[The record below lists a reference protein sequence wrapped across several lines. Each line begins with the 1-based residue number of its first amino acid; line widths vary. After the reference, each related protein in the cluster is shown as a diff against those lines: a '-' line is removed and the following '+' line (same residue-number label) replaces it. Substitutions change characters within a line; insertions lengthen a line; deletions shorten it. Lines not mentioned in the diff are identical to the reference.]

1 MPEPVGPVRQL
12 VYVYEQ
18 AREEDGGD
26 YDERHKRED
35 LAFVAG
41 ECGDEDAEHH
51 GGYGQEPHDHE
62 QHRQRLLVVVQLEE
76 PDRLGQPGD
85 GLEGREPQK
94 AKNIPGD
101 YLHAPEAVYE
111 HSLHRAHRPLLY
123 ERDCAEQE
131 GQKVDQEG
139 RYRHGVPRHVEGL
152 WQSVEEDLQE
162 VHDHERSRYREHEE
176 PRVPEELPDHPP
188 CDEHRPAHYAISSF
202 SIRDNTTASRESVFT
217 SIAVM
222 LGCRP

>member
-1 MPEPVGPVRQL
+1 MPEPVGPGRQL
-12 VYVYEQ
+12 VHVYEQ

-41 ECGDEDAEHH
+41 ERGDEDAEHH

-101 YLHAPEAVYE
+101 HLHAPEAVYE

-131 GQKVDQEG
+131 GQKVDQG
-139 RYRHGVPRHVEGL
+139 GRHG
-152 WQSVEEDLQE
+152 
-162 VHDHERSRYREHEE
+162 EHEE
-176 PRVPEELPDHPP
+176 PWIPEELPDHPP
-188 CDEHRPAHYAISSF
+188 CDEQRPAHYPTSCC
-202 SIRDNTTASRESVFT
+202 SIRDRTTASSESVSTSTAFT
-217 SIAVM
+217 S
-222 LGCRP
+222 GRRP